1 MDLRGRPKTSGTKET
16 KNTKNSKNIIF
27 KALTKEFE
35 N

>member
-1 MDLRGRPKTSGTKET
+1 MDLKSCPKTSETKET

>member
-1 MDLRGRPKTSGTKET
+1 MDLKSRPKTSETKET

>member
-1 MDLRGRPKTSGTKET
+1 MDLKSRPKTSKTKET
-16 KNTKNSKNIIF
+16 KNTKNSKNIYF

>member
-1 MDLRGRPKTSGTKET
+1 MDLKSRPKTSKTKET

>member
-1 MDLRGRPKTSGTKET
+1 MDLKGRPKTSETKET

-27 KALTKEFE
+27 KALTQEFE

>member
-1 MDLRGRPKTSGTKET
+1 MDLKGRPKTSETKET